1 MSSSRSGQ
9 ITAFAAI
16 GAAFLALTPV
26 VATAAAPPP
35 TIAYC
40 NPPGKGKFITYVAS
54 EATTSPTFVNIPKT
68 HLIFNQGTIAGCV
81 IVRFTASMQAAA
93 TGDMV
98 VRALLDNATTA
109 YPSSFSFGS
118 ADVTGATIEFIFL
131 NVAPGIHHINMQFLS
146 FGGGQAS
153 VSKPTTHVQF
163 GQ

>member
-35 TIAYC
+35 TIAPC
-40 NPPGKGKFITYVAS
+40 SPPGKGRFITYVAS

-68 HLIFNQGTIAGCV
+68 RVRFDQGTKAGCV
-81 IVRFTASMQAAA
+81 IIRFTANMQAAP

-98 VRALLDNATTA
+98 VRALLDNSTTA
-109 YPSSFSFGS
+109 HPSSVSFGS

-131 NVAPGIHHINMQFLS
+131 NVAPGVHHVDMQFLS

-153 VSKPTTHVQF
+153 VSKPTTFVHY